1 MEWFK
6 ELCFTIGT
14 ELISAIIGLLVG
26 GTTGSIIGYKM
37 AVKNKVKQKQN
48 AGDDSNQNQVGS
60 ININGK

>member
-6 ELCFTIGT
+6 ELCSTIGT
-14 ELISAIIGLLVG
+14 ELISAIIGVLVG
-26 GTTGSIIGYKM
+26 GTAGSIIGYKM